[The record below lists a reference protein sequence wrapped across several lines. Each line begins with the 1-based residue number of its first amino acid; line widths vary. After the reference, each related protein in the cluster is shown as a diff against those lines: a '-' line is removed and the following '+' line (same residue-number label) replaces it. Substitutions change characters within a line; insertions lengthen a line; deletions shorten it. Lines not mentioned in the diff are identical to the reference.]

1 MLEEQVSLKVGAFS
15 KMGCIV
21 LLLGGTLEY
30 YVLHVTMLLQRPQ
43 DLMNGWLQCR
53 TSSLI

>member
-43 DLMNGWLQCR
+43 DLIYGWLQCR